1 MLVLTRKSG
10 ESIRIADDI
19 VVKIIEIGKNRIRVG
34 IDAPP
39 DVSVLRNEVYEQIQ
53 QENIL
58 SSRGSVSD
66 LAKAADL
73 WANRS
78 VKDQDVGD

>member
-1 MLVLTRKSG
+1 MLVLTRKPG

-78 VKDQDVGD
+78 VKD

>member
-1 MLVLTRKSG
+1 MLVLTRKPG

-19 VVKIIEIGKNRIRVG
+19 VVKIIEIGKNRIRIG

-39 DVSVLRNEVYEQIQ
+39 EVSVLRNEVYEQIQ

-58 SSRGSVSD
+58 SSKGSVSD

-78 VKDQDVGD
+78 IKDQDVGD

>member
-1 MLVLTRKSG
+1 MLVLTRKVG
-10 ESIRIADDI
+10 ESIRISDDI

-34 IDAPP
+34 IDAPG

-66 LAKAADL
+66 MAKAVDL

-78 VKDQDVGD
+78 IKDQDVGD

>member
-1 MLVLTRKSG
+1 MLVLTRKPG

-19 VVKIIEIGKNRIRVG
+19 VVKIIEIGKNRIRIG

>member
-1 MLVLTRKSG
+1 MLVLTRKPG

-19 VVKIIEIGKNRIRVG
+19 VVKIIEIGKSRVRIG

-39 DVSVLRNEVYEQIQ
+39 DVSVLRNEIYEQIQ
-53 QENIL
+53 RENIL
-58 SSRGSVSD
+58 SSKGSVSD
-66 LAKAADL
+66 LAKAAGL

-78 VKDQDVGD
+78 IKDQDVGD

>member
-1 MLVLTRKSG
+1 MLVLTRKPG

-19 VVKIIEIGKNRIRVG
+19 IVKIIEIGKNRIRVG

-53 QENIL
+53 QENVL

-66 LAKAADL
+66 LAKAVGL

>member
-1 MLVLTRKSG
+1 MLVLTRKPG

-19 VVKIIEIGKNRIRVG
+19 IVKIIEIGKNRIRVG

>member
-1 MLVLTRKSG
+1 MLVLTRKPG

-53 QENIL
+53 RENIL

-66 LAKAADL
+66 LAKAAGL

>member
-1 MLVLTRKSG
+1 MLVLTRKPG

>member
-10 ESIRIADDI
+10 ESIRISDDI

-66 LAKAADL
+66 LAKAAGL

>member
-1 MLVLTRKSG
+1 MLVLTRKAG

-19 VVKIIEIGKNRIRVG
+19 VVKIIEIGKNRIRIG

-39 DVSVLRNEVYEQIQ
+39 DVSVLRNEIYEQIQ